1 MKIND
6 IFNEAHNPENRR
18 GPNLSVRHLTPNVV
32 ADFKSGNLTLTQ
44 IGEKYKLNN
53 ITLRNMLRWA
63 LGDAEFQRIMD
74 YRVGKGVGIKVNTP
88 PETIQQIAQ
97 MFANGRTTEEISKHF
112 NIGRS
117 SIQRYL
123 TALPNYKELFRRN
136 QIKRGRY

>member
-1 MKIND
+1 MKIKD

-18 GPNLSVRHLTPNVV
+18 GPNLSVRHLTPNVID
-32 ADFKSGNLTLTQ
+32 DFKKGLSLTQ
-44 IGEKYKLNN
+44 IGQKHNLNN
-53 ITLRNMLRWA
+53 VTLRNMLRWG

-74 YRVGKGVGIKVNTP
+74 YRVGKGVGIKINTP

-97 MFANGRTTEEISKHF
+97 MFANGKTMEEISKHF

-136 QIKRGRY
+136 QIRQGRV